1 LYITNIHYYILF
13 GTKLVNKIHTNVT
26 ILVKNTKN
34 TKKCKIAPTFM
45 LDFQVFIL
53 PLHSVIASRVAK
65 CPPTG
70 LLRIVGSGG
79 KRMRVSYINPLKIND
94 YGNQED

>member
-1 LYITNIHYYILF
+1 MPTLFKKKREYQKKSCFFFFFQILF
-13 GTKLVNKIHTNVT
+13 VSLH
-26 ILVKNTKN
+26 
-34 TKKCKIAPTFM
+34 P
-45 LDFQVFIL
+45 DF
-53 PLHSVIASRVAK
+53 ASRVAK

-79 KRMRVSYINPLKIND
+79 KRMRVRIINPLKIND